1 MRVVLKLTLAL
12 IAGTLII
19 LAGNGYFRVRREV
32 DLFRSERVRD
42 HRLVG
47 TALGAA
53 IAAMWRT
60 NGETE
65 ARAMLEQASARE
77 DKLTIRWLD
86 AADRAG
92 GVDLARLGPGEAETT
107 IVADARGH
115 EARRTF
121 VPVVVDGGHSGV
133 LELTEPLDAE
143 KGYVRTTLLDTAL
156 TTVLLAGMCATLC
169 AALGAWLLGRPLAS
183 LAYNARR
190 VGRGDFS
197 GPLALAQRDEIGEL
211 AAEMNA
217 MCDRLVEASARVA
230 AEAAGRVAAQDQLR
244 HADRLM
250 TVGKLA
256 SGIAHEL
263 GTPLNVVG
271 MRAGMIAA
279 GEATGEETFAYA
291 RAIVDACEQM
301 TRIVRQLLD
310 FARPRGPEKVAQDVR
325 PVVARAVELLEALA
339 AKSRVT
345 LVTRAL
351 AGGPPA
357 VADIDAGQIQQVITN
372 LVVNAV
378 QAMSAPG
385 AVEVTVAREGEH
397 VCVRVRD
404 EGRGVAPEDLPH
416 VFEPFFTTKDVG
428 QGTGLGLSVA
438 YGIVREH
445 GGWMDAKSTPGAGS
459 VFSAYLPAAEAR

>member
-1 MRVVLKLTLAL
+1 MKVVLKLTLAL

-19 LAGNGYFRVRREV
+19 LAGNGYFRLRREV
-32 DLFRSERVRD
+32 ALFRSERVRD
-42 HRLVG
+42 HKLVG
-47 TALGAA
+47 AVLGAA
-53 IAAMWRT
+53 AAATWRT
-60 NGETE
+60 AGAAA
-65 ARAMLEQASARE
+65 ARVMLEQASARE
-77 DKLTIRWLD
+77 DKLAIRWLD
-86 AADRAG
+86 AAERAAHRG
-92 GVDLARLGPGEAETT
+92 ALARLGSGESETT
-107 IVADARGH
+107 IISDASGR
-115 EARRTF
+115 EVRRTL
-121 VPVVVDGGHSGV
+121 VPVVVDGGRSGV
-133 LELTEPLDAE
+133 IELAEPLDAE
-143 KGYVRTTLLDTAL
+143 KAYVRTTVLHTAL

-169 AALGAWLLGRPLAS
+169 AALGAWLLGRPMAS
-183 LAYNARR
+183 LAEKARR

-197 GPLALAQRDEIGEL
+197 GPLNLPQRDEIGEL

-217 MCDRLVEASARVA
+217 MCERLVEAHAEVA
-230 AEAAGRVAAQDQLR
+230 AEGSARIAALEQLR

-271 MRAGMIAA
+271 MRAAMIAE
-279 GEATGEETFAYA
+279 GETTGEETFAYA
-291 RAIVDACEQM
+291 RAIGEACEQM

-345 LVTRAL
+345 LGI

-357 VADIDAGQIQQVITN
+357 VADVDAGQIQQVITN
-372 LVVNAV
+372 LVVNAI
-378 QAMSAPG
+378 QAMTGPG
-385 AVEVTVAREGEH
+385 AVDVAVSREGGH

-404 EGRGVAPEDLPH
+404 EGRGIAAEDLPH

-445 GGWMDAKSTPGAGS
+445 GGWMDVQSTPGAGS
-459 VFSAYLPAAEAR
+459 VFSAYLPAEDER